1 MMVKFLLKDT
11 GIVAVGE
18 ARHELT
24 RPDLAFPHLD
34 MCLLVLVIA
43 AWLEQCEGEHGRR
56 RRPSPRLAVV
66 VGDDSGSGGR
76 ATGSGD

>member
-18 ARHELT
+18 ARHELM

-56 RRPSPRLAVV
+56 RRPSLRLAVV